1 MSCCRNMKAVRS
13 TGKSINRDLVSYLSV
28 QGSDIP
34 EAVILTAMLKA
45 GIMVKEV
52 RVMPIM
58 SEEDWNQ
65 ELENVPE
72 LTDEL
77 KKKLEELGE
86 KVRKMTYEERR
97 KGRMEED
104 RKNGFM

>member
-1 MSCCRNMKAVRS
+1 
-13 TGKSINRDLVSYLSV
+13 
-28 QGSDIP
+28 
-34 EAVILTAMLKA
+34 MLKA

-58 SEEDWNQ
+58 TEEDWNQ

>member
-1 MSCCRNMKAVRS
+1 MSCCRNMKTAKS
-13 TGKSINRDLVSYLSV
+13 IGKSINRDLVSYLSV

-34 EAVILTAMLKA
+34 EAPVLTAVPKV

-58 SEEDWNQ
+58 TREELDQ
-65 ELENVPE
+65 VPENVPE

-77 KKKLEELGE
+77 KKRLEELGE
-86 KVRKMTYEERR
+86 KIRKMTYEERR
-97 KGRMEED
+97 KGRLEED

>member
-1 MSCCRNMKAVRS
+1 MKAVRS
-13 TGKSINRDLVSYLSV
+13 IGKSINRDLVSYLSV

-34 EAVILTAMLKA
+34 EAVILTAVQKV
-45 GIMVKEV
+45 GIMMKEV

-58 SEEDWNQ
+58 TREELDQ
-65 ELENVPE
+65 VPENVPE